1 MNLVDFCA
9 IAPAYV
15 ELAFSGSG
23 GGFAVLRKLTINL
36 SFACVY
42 GLYFDI
48 CRLRVIF
55 GCSLTVC
62 LWLQVSCV
70 LRGSSE

>member
-23 GGFAVLRKLTINL
+23 GGFAVLRIL
-36 SFACVY
+36 
-42 GLYFDI
+42 
-48 CRLRVIF
+48 RLARIFRVIKVGTF
-55 GCSLTVC
+55 KENLDLVVEAYVTLEQPPSQLEWQGHL
-62 LWLQVSCV
+62 
-70 LRGSSE
+70 